1 MFKAGWQ
8 ASNSNIPHGNQWGC
22 NAPECN
28 RTNLCLK
35 RVCIMA
41 SEVYVVHHHGAWRTR
56 IDGKHCGEYP
66 SREAAVR
73 SAIARAE
80 KTGQDTRVFSQ
91 GIICQFHLE
100 WHSGGQPNSP
110 SV

>member
-1 MFKAGWQ
+1 
-8 ASNSNIPHGNQWGC
+8 
-22 NAPECN
+22 
-28 RTNLCLK
+28 
-35 RVCIMA
+35 MA

-73 SAIARAE
+73 SAVARAE
-80 KTGQDTRVFSQ
+80 ETGQDTRVFSQ
-91 GIICQFHLE
+91 GIICQFRLE
-100 WHSGGQPNSP
+100 WDSGGRPYVS